1 VVAAIII
8 SFSGIDGS
16 GKTTYAQQTAE
27 VLSRLGYSAE
37 YCKPDYTVNE
47 IMKKFC
53 ENEYGDPFSY
63 IPNLNG
69 NVYIYGILIDW
80 MDTLNH
86 KLRHRSGN
94 ILVMDRYVYDIV
106 AQGLHYD
113 ASIEPMIDIIS
124 RFPHPTKSYFIDIEP
139 ANAYER
145 LQTRKSPPIHHLES
159 LENLEILQ
167 DCYQDVF
174 STLPWNRTH
183 IPAGIPVEE
192 VVKGLML
199 EFQVQM
205 SKYKR
210 AGENG

>member
-1 VVAAIII
+1 MAAIII

-16 GKTTYAQQTAE
+16 GKTTYAQQTVE

-37 YCKPDYTVNE
+37 YCKQDYTVNE

-69 NVYIYGILIDW
+69 NVYIYGL
-80 MDTLNH
+80 L
-86 KLRHRSGN
+86 L
-94 ILVMDRYVYDIV
+94 
-106 AQGLHYD
+106 
-113 ASIEPMIDIIS
+113 DIIS

-139 ANAYER
+139 ANANER
-145 LQTRKSPPIHHLES
+145 LRTRKSPPIHHLES

-199 EFQVQM
+199 EFQDQM
-205 SKYKR
+205 PKYKR